1 MKMAQNSK
9 IVQNNK
15 MAQSDKDKAR
25 DEERRSAR
33 EKSQK
38 IWEKSS
44 EVSKHNYLENKR
56 INHPDVIK
64 SIRQA
69 LFSKDNLLLVPVRD
83 IKGTIH
89 SMQYIREDGTK
100 YFTKN
105 GKIKGNFAIIGDTTR
120 TKEGVILAESLATAA
135 SLYQSTNIPV
145 VITFNAN
152 NTKEVAKE
160 LNKANFA
167 NHYVI
172 ACEAT
177 SLNSAKDAAKELN
190 NARIIFPSFDKD
202 DVLQY
207 EKLYPGKSPN
217 NFNDLYLIKGIEAVT
232 HQIIKNTIEKPD
244 ELEKEVE
251 KAVEKKEVEEENII
265 EFNVEPKKIKQE
277 QEQEQEKK
285 SESASEEEKQKK
297 SVINDLSYT
306 IPPSVQKHYFS
317 KSGKFYNEKM
327 ELKFIDE
334 GAQLKA
340 KVFDERIVKHMLDIA
355 QAKNWSSIKVGGSNE
370 FKRTVWLEAVQRNID
385 VEGYK
390 PSKADL
396 ALVKHTTQDLNNTIE
411 THTKH
416 NVHEIENSNIDSS
429 EKVQQKQEVTTEKT
443 EMEPND
449 SQDNKKI
456 VSASDSVSPNKQESI
471 EQVKEGF
478 LLSLRELDKNDQ
490 LKIRFLE
497 NELLDVVE
505 KLPSE
510 KKDSHLKEFY
520 TNLTEFIEKGDLS
533 FFSLLRQE
541 QREVDVAQEINTSKN
556 FEQMLV
562 L

>member
-1 MKMAQNSK
+1 MAQNSK
-9 IVQNNK
+9 IV
-15 MAQSDKDKAR
+15 QSDKDKAR
-25 DEERRSAR
+25 DEERRLAR

-38 IWEKSS
+38 IWEKSVG
-44 EVSKHNYLENKR
+44 VSKHNYLENKR

-83 IKGTIH
+83 IQGTIH
-89 SMQYIREDGTK
+89 SIQYIRENGAE

-105 GKIKGNFAIIGDTTR
+105 GKIKGNFAIIGDTTKI
-120 TKEGVILAESLATAA
+120 KEGVILAENLATAA

-145 VITFNAN
+145 IITFNAN

-172 ACEAT
+172 ACGAT

-190 NARIIFPSFDKD
+190 NARIIFPSFDRD

-207 EKLYPGKSPN
+207 EKLYPGKSPD
-217 NFNDLYLIKGIEAVT
+217 NFNDLHLIKGIEAVT
-232 HQIIKNTIEKPD
+232 HQIIKNTVEKPD

-265 EFNVEPKKIKQE
+265 EFNAEPKKIK

-297 SVINDLSYT
+297 SVINDLNYT
-306 IPPSVQKHYFS
+306 IPSSVQKHYFS
-317 KSGKFYNEKM
+317 KSGKFYSEKM

-334 GAQLKA
+334 GAKLKA

-411 THTKH
+411 KNTEH
-416 NVHEIENSNIDSS
+416 NVREVEKSNTDSS
-429 EKVQQKQEVTTEKT
+429 EKAQQKQEVTTEKT

-456 VSASDSVSPNKQESI
+456 VSTSDSVSSQESI
-471 EQVKEGF
+471 EQVKERF

-490 LKIRFLE
+490 LKIMFLE

-520 TNLTEFIEKGDLS
+520 KNLTGFIEKGDLS
-533 FFSLLRQE
+533 FFSLLQTQKE
-541 QREVDVAQEINTSKN
+541 QQEINASKD
-556 FEQMLV
+556 FEHV
-562 L
+562 LTI